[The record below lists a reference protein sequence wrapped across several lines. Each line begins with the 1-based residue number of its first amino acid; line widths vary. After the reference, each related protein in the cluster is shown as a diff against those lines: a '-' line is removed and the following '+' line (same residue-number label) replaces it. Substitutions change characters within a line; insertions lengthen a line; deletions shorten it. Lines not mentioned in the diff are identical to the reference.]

1 MKQKQTILTI
11 LTIVILIVIGL
22 RFAGY
27 REYIPSPVMWVLIA
41 VQLGV
46 GYLWKPTNP

>member
-1 MKQKQTILTI
+1 MKQKQTILGV

-27 REYIPSPVMWVLIA
+27 REYIPSPLLWGLVAAQLIVSYA
-41 VQLGV
+41 
-46 GYLWKPTNP
+46 WKPKTP

>member
-1 MKQKQTILTI
+1 MKQKQTILGV

-27 REYIPSPVMWVLIA
+27 RDNIPSPLLWGLVAAQLI
-41 VQLGV
+41 LSYG
-46 GYLWKPTNP
+46 WKPKTP